1 MTSAKIA
8 NDAIIHTK
16 IADGQVRAE
25 HLDGNAV
32 ETGAIKD
39 DAVTSAKIATLT
51 ALAINISSFPSSS
64 NGQPPY
70 MTTWATGTIYRDTTS
85 ETLKVYNPPPP
96 GGGGMPP

>member
-1 MTSAKIA
+1 M
-8 NDAIIHTK
+8 
-16 IADGQVRAE
+16 
-25 HLDGNAV
+25 

-70 MTTWATGTIYRDTTS
+70 MTTWATGTIYRDTTIS
-85 ETLKVYNPPPP
+85 STSFPRACFT
-96 GGGGMPP
+96 